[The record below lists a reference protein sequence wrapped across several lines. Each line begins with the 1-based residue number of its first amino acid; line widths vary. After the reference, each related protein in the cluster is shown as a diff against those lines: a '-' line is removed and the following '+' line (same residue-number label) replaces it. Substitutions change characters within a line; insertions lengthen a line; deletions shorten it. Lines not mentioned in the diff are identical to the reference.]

1 MDISSVEQA
10 LDASASAAVREQLQG
25 MRRLIDTT
33 VASVRRIAA
42 DLRPVMLDDLG
53 LIPAIEWLANDFTNR
68 YGIDVKR
75 EVETGDGRF
84 SPAGATALFRIVQ
97 EALTNVARHA
107 DATLVTLSL
116 RAKDQAF
123 VLSIADNGQGAHRT
137 AEPAAKSF
145 GLLGVRERAHMLG
158 GAVDIHTSHGKG
170 FVLTVTYSG
179 GHCTSAG
186 EANMTRV
193 LIADDHALVRD
204 GLRHILKSTS
214 GFEVIGE
221 ANDSPSTIALIRE
234 RAADV
239 LVLDLSMP
247 GRNGVELI
255 KQIKEEMPTLRILV
269 LTMHAEQ
276 QYAVRAFKAGASGYL
291 TKESASAELVA
302 AVTKV
307 AAGGVY
313 VSLAMAERFAQSLNE
328 PTDLLPHQRLS
339 DREFDVLKRIA
350 AGQTITEIAAELCVS
365 SKTISTY
372 KTRILEKMQMPHEAA
387 LVRYAMRHKLV
398 NDEEDDI

>member
-1 MDISSVEQA
+1 
-10 LDASASAAVREQLQG
+10 
-25 MRRLIDTT
+25 
-33 VASVRRIAA
+33 
-42 DLRPVMLDDLG
+42 
-53 LIPAIEWLANDFTNR
+53 
-68 YGIDVKR
+68 
-75 EVETGDGRF
+75 
-84 SPAGATALFRIVQ
+84 
-97 EALTNVARHA
+97 
-107 DATLVTLSL
+107 
-116 RAKDQAF
+116 
-123 VLSIADNGQGAHRT
+123 
-137 AEPAAKSF
+137 
-145 GLLGVRERAHMLG
+145 
-158 GAVDIHTSHGKG
+158 
-170 FVLTVTYSG
+170 
-179 GHCTSAG
+179 
-186 EANMTRV
+186 MTRV

-204 GLRHILKSTS
+204 GLRHILQSTS
-214 GFEVIGE
+214 GFEVSGE
-221 ANDSPSTIALIRE
+221 ANDSVSTIALIRE

-255 KQIKEEMPTLRILV
+255 KQIKEEKPTLRILV

-365 SKTISTY
+365 SKTVSTY

-398 NDEEDDI
+398 GDEEDDI

>member
-1 MDISSVEQA
+1 
-10 LDASASAAVREQLQG
+10 
-25 MRRLIDTT
+25 
-33 VASVRRIAA
+33 
-42 DLRPVMLDDLG
+42 
-53 LIPAIEWLANDFTNR
+53 
-68 YGIDVKR
+68 
-75 EVETGDGRF
+75 
-84 SPAGATALFRIVQ
+84 
-97 EALTNVARHA
+97 
-107 DATLVTLSL
+107 
-116 RAKDQAF
+116 
-123 VLSIADNGQGAHRT
+123 
-137 AEPAAKSF
+137 
-145 GLLGVRERAHMLG
+145 
-158 GAVDIHTSHGKG
+158 
-170 FVLTVTYSG
+170 
-179 GHCTSAG
+179 
-186 EANMTRV
+186 MTRV

-204 GLRHILKSTS
+204 GLRHILKNAS

-221 ANDSPSTIALIRE
+221 ADDSASTVALTRE
-234 RAADV
+234 RPADV

-255 KQIKEEMPTLRILV
+255 KQIKEEKPALRILV

-302 AVTKV
+302 AATKV

-365 SKTISTY
+365 AKTVSTY

-387 LVRYAMRHKLV
+387 LVRYAVRHKLV
-398 NDEEDDI
+398 SDEEDGI

>member
-1 MDISSVEQA
+1 M
-10 LDASASAAVREQLQG
+10 
-25 MRRLIDTT
+25 
-33 VASVRRIAA
+33 
-42 DLRPVMLDDLG
+42 
-53 LIPAIEWLANDFTNR
+53 
-68 YGIDVKR
+68 
-75 EVETGDGRF
+75 
-84 SPAGATALFRIVQ
+84 
-97 EALTNVARHA
+97 
-107 DATLVTLSL
+107 
-116 RAKDQAF
+116 
-123 VLSIADNGQGAHRT
+123 
-137 AEPAAKSF
+137 
-145 GLLGVRERAHMLG
+145 
-158 GAVDIHTSHGKG
+158 TS
-170 FVLTVTYSG
+170 
-179 GHCTSAG
+179 
-186 EANMTRV
+186 V

-204 GLRHILKSTS
+204 GLRHILKNAS

-221 ANDSPSTIALIRE
+221 ADDSASTVALIRE
-234 RAADV
+234 RPADV

-255 KQIKEEMPTLRILV
+255 KQIKEEKPALRILV

-328 PTDLLPHQRLS
+328 PADLLPHQRLS

-350 AGQTITEIAAELCVS
+350 AGQTITEIAVELCVS
-365 SKTISTY
+365 SKTVSTY
-372 KTRILEKMQMPHEAA
+372 KTRIREKMQMPHEAA

-398 NDEEDDI
+398 ADDDADI

>member
-1 MDISSVEQA
+1 
-10 LDASASAAVREQLQG
+10 
-25 MRRLIDTT
+25 
-33 VASVRRIAA
+33 
-42 DLRPVMLDDLG
+42 
-53 LIPAIEWLANDFTNR
+53 
-68 YGIDVKR
+68 
-75 EVETGDGRF
+75 
-84 SPAGATALFRIVQ
+84 
-97 EALTNVARHA
+97 
-107 DATLVTLSL
+107 
-116 RAKDQAF
+116 
-123 VLSIADNGQGAHRT
+123 
-137 AEPAAKSF
+137 
-145 GLLGVRERAHMLG
+145 
-158 GAVDIHTSHGKG
+158 
-170 FVLTVTYSG
+170 
-179 GHCTSAG
+179 
-186 EANMTRV
+186 MTRV

-204 GLRHILKSTS
+204 GLRHILQGAS
-214 GFEVIGE
+214 GFEVVGE
-221 ANDSPSTIALIRE
+221 ANDSASTIALIRE

-239 LVLDLSMP
+239 P

-255 KQIKEEMPTLRILV
+255 KQIKEEKPTLRILV

-365 SKTISTY
+365 SKTVSTY

-398 NDEEDDI
+398 SDDEDDI